1 MSLLTVFN
9 ECTTTPLT
17 EYENSSAQQIM
28 KNNQMFQ
35 RLGIGTLVS
44 ILKNPWPPMEDEGPE
59 KSGFE
64 YHPHANEG
72 CEEKEEVSKVQIL
85 LHYTTMCIMSI
96 ISH

>member
-1 MSLLTVFN
+1 
-9 ECTTTPLT
+9 
-17 EYENSSAQQIM
+17 M

-44 ILKNPWPPMEDEGPE
+44 ILKNPRPPVEDEGPE
-59 KSGFE
+59 KSGSE
-64 YHPHANEG
+64 YHPQENEG
-72 CEEKEEVSKVQIL
+72 CEEEEVSMVQIL

>member
-1 MSLLTVFN
+1 
-9 ECTTTPLT
+9 
-17 EYENSSAQQIM
+17 M

-44 ILKNPWPPMEDEGPE
+44 ILMNPRPPVEDEGPE
-59 KSGFE
+59 KSGSE
-64 YHPHANEG
+64 YHPQENEG
-72 CEEKEEVSKVQIL
+72 CEEEVSKVQIL